1 MAAEQV
7 TIQDVETA
15 LRRIPHERLKD
26 VLTFIEFTQYQAETE
41 PSDEDEALWAA
52 VEANQ
57 AYKERHPEQVERYKS
72 GAEFLKAVADI

>member
-15 LRRIPHERLKD
+15 LRRMPPERLKD

-41 PSDEDEALWAA
+41 PSDEDDALWAA

-57 AYKERHPEQVERYKS
+57 TYKERHPDQIERYKS
-72 GAEFLKAVADI
+72 GTEFLKAVADI